1 MNNIIYSIL
10 FFVSSYF
17 LGSFPTAYLIVKKY
31 SNKDIREEETKNVGA
46 LNVMRV
52 TDKPLLFLITTFID
66 ASKGALPVLIAKYF
80 SYLGYNQILVMTIA
94 GFGVVLGHCFSI
106 YFKIKDGK
114 FSGGKA
120 QASLIGI
127 LWVLDFNWLL
137 LPWAAM
143 AIVFIL
149 ATQSF
154 FFGQFMGNF
163 LLPLIG
169 YSLSPNYFLVCLL
182 MAIPIFIKQWPS
194 VIPALKGEIP
204 KWYYRGIKNIKTKN
218 QNNV

>member
-1 MNNIIYSIL
+1 MNNTIYSIL
-10 FFVSSYF
+10 FFILSYL
-17 LGSFPTAYLIVKKY
+17 LGSFPTAYLIVKKHL
-31 SNKDIREEETKNVGA
+31 NIDIRKEETKNVGA

-52 TDKPLLFLITTFID
+52 TSKPLLFLATAFID
-66 ASKGALPVLIAKYF
+66 AFKGALAVLIAKHF
-80 SYLGYNQILVMTIA
+80 SYLGYNQLLMMTIA
-94 GFGVVLGHCFSI
+94 SFGAVLGHCFSI

-127 LWVLDFNWLL
+127 LLALDSNWLL
-137 LPWAAM
+137 LPWAAV
-143 AIVFIL
+143 ALVFIL

-154 FFGQFMGNF
+154 FFGQFMGNLF
-163 LLPLIG
+163 LPLIG
-169 YSLSPNYFLVCLL
+169 YYLSPSYFWACLL

-204 KWYYRGIKNIKTKN
+204 KWYYKRKN